1 MYCVGGLGGGGDG
14 GMVATVV
21 FGGGGMEGELYIA
34 TGSHPDNAAQTG
46 DQGDRGATGHAG
58 SSKDATK
65 TGKSGTIV
73 EKSSKDGCLAFNS
86 VGVLAA
92 FDVARIKLIE
102 KMYTDGIA
110 LIEDVLAIAQQR
122 LTTPGIATSDAW
134 YNVYSEGLLL
144 LNKFEQDRYLTE
156 RDAVIV
162 PSLSPSLYKE
172 NTKLLLTT
180 ERGE

>member
-1 MYCVGGLGGGGDG
+1 MYCVGGLGGGGRRWGDG
-14 GMVATVV
+14 GYGCTVV
-21 FGGGGMEGELYIA
+21 FGGGGRGGEGELYMA

-58 SSKDATK
+58 SSRDATK

-110 LIEDVLAIAQQR
+110 LIEDVLTIA
-122 LTTPGIATSDAW
+122 
-134 YNVYSEGLLL
+134 
-144 LNKFEQDRYLTE
+144 
-156 RDAVIV
+156 
-162 PSLSPSLYKE
+162 
-172 NTKLLLTT
+172 
-180 ERGE
+180 